1 MHKFMQYLCDE
12 LEEIE
17 RKAEKEGKLSATEIE
32 YADKLL
38 NMKKNLLKAEDLY
51 EGSDYSMEGS
61 YARGGGMSMARGGSY
76 ARGSRGN
83 RGGRRGG
90 ANQYGSY
97 ADGGSYTDYSRA
109 VDDMVQELHEMMQE
123 APDERTKQEFQ
134 RFIKKIEQM

>member
-1 MHKFMQYLCDE
+1 MHKLMEYICDE

-17 RKAEKEGKLSATEIE
+17 RKAEKEGKLSGTEIE

-51 EGSDYSMEGS
+51 EESDYSMAGGSYARNNPNRMGNRGGRS
-61 YARGGGMSMARGGSY
+61 YARGG
-76 ARGSRGN
+76 

-97 ADGGSYTDYSRA
+97 AMEGDYSRA
-109 VDDMVQELHEMMQE
+109 TEDMVEDLRELMQD
-123 APDERTKQEFQ
+123 APDEHIKQEFQ
-134 RFIKKIEQM
+134 RFIRKIEQA